1 MERKPLF
8 KENLSLRKKN
18 LLMKEN
24 STFNEN

>member
-8 KENLSLRKKN
+8 KENLSLEKKN